1 MTEPPL
7 ELNVAL
13 EQRNQGGLSLDF
25 CRGPLDSQPYL
36 VGAKGLRVLDIFVD
50 ADGCP
55 VKEEVYSVA
64 KRYGLKVILA
74 SNSWMRTPL
83 ADWLELVVVEGQFDA
98 VDDWIAEHVTGNDI
112 VISGDIPLASR
123 CLKKGARVVGPTGR
137 VFTEDNI
144 GEALASRELL
154 SHLRELGTI
163 TGGPAPFKERDRSR
177 FLQRLDEA
185 IQAARREM

>member
-1 MTEPPL
+1 M
-7 ELNVAL
+7 
-13 EQRNQGGLSLDF
+13 
-25 CRGPLDSQPYL
+25 
-36 VGAKGLRVLDIFVD
+36 LDIFVD

-55 VKEEVYSVA
+55 VKEEVYGVA

-98 VDDWIAEHVTGNDI
+98 VDDWIAEHVTENDI

-154 SHLRELGTI
+154 SHLRQLGTI

-185 IQAARREM
+185 IRAARREM